1 MEKKIS
7 KISEKEAL
15 KELKKLSQ
23 EIKKHNKFYH
33 ELDRPKITDY
43 EFDQLVKRNN
53 ELETKYPDIVLK
65 ESPNKIVGGSV
76 SSKFEK
82 VNHGA
87 KMLSLPNAFNE
98 DDIKEFIKRI
108 ERYINNDS
116 SNLQFTCEPKID
128 GLSINLKY
136 ENGIL
141 TLASTRGDG
150 VTGEDTTENIKTIK
164 DIPKKL
170 NNGEIPSLIEIR
182 GEIFLEKKD
191 FIKLND
197 TLDEKNKFSNP
208 RNAASGSIRQI
219 DKSITS
225 LRPLKFIAHGVGLTS
240 KKYLKLSDFYKDMKN
255 WGLKT
260 SKYFQIANSENDMSK
275 YFEKI
280 NSLRSNIDYDI
291 DGVVFKIN
299 DILLQKRLGHVGK
312 NPRWAIARKFESSK
326 VTTIVRKIDFQ
337 VGRTGAITP
346 VARLDPV
353 NIGGVIISN
362 ATLHNFDEI
371 RNKDIRKNDVV
382 EIQRAGDV
390 IPQILRVIKKGKDR
404 GNKFL
409 SPNKCPACGS
419 DLFNDKDEIVTRC
432 TNYYGCNAQ
441 LTEKLIHFV
450 SKKAFNIDGMG
461 EKQIN
466 QFWNIGFI
474 KKYSDIFNLEK
485 SKDKIINLEGWG
497 KLSYSNLIININK
510 SKKIEFSKF
519 IYSLGIRYVGEI
531 NSQLLAKNFISINSL
546 IKKGNDL
553 EFLEN
558 IDGLGPKVIDSLVE
572 YFNNKKIVEE
582 VNRLVSICN
591 IIDYKKIESNSP
603 FNDKFIVFTGKL
615 TEISR
620 EEAKKIA
627 LESGAKISSKVSSKT
642 NYLICG
648 EKPGTKFKEAK
659 RLNIKILTEKEWIS
673 KL

>member
-15 KELKKLSQ
+15 KELKKLSR

-33 ELDRPKITDY
+33 ELDKPKIADY

-53 ELETKYPDIVLK
+53 ELEKKYPDIVLK

-82 VNHGA
+82 VNHGT

-108 ERYINNDS
+108 GRYINKDL

-141 TLASTRGDG
+141 TQASTRGDG

-170 NNGEIPSLIEIR
+170 DNGEVPSLIEIR

-225 LRPLKFIAHGVGLTS
+225 LRPLKFIAHGVGLSS
-240 KKYLKLSDFYKDMKN
+240 KKYLKLSDFYKDIKN
-255 WGLKT
+255 WGLRT
-260 SKYFQIANSENDMSK
+260 SKYFQIANSEYDMSK

-353 NIGGVIISN
+353 NIGGVVISN

-404 GNKFL
+404 GSKFL
-409 SPNKCPACGS
+409 PPNKCPACGS
-419 DLFNDKDEIVTRC
+419 NLYNDKEEIVTRC
-432 TNYYGCNAQ
+432 ENYYNCNAQ

-450 SKKAFNIDGMG
+450 SKKAFNIDGLG

-466 QFWNIGFI
+466 QFWNNGFI

-558 IDGLGPKVIDSLVE
+558 IDGLGPKVIDSLIE
-572 YFNNKKIVEE
+572 YFKNKKIVDE
-582 VNRLVSICN
+582 VNKLVSICN
-591 IIDYKKIESNSP
+591 IIDYKKIKSNSP

-615 TEISR
+615 TDISR